1 MSVRA
6 CGNNDDEVA
15 SSERVATLPPPSRAE
30 CAPILAATLIPLDVL
45 DRMNAR
51 KRARSSVD
59 DISEVLNK
67 VEKSLSGGLSANTL
81 YCTQTHG
88 HTDTRTDGRMMNAGA
103 DPGMPTSSVF
113 GT

>member
-1 MSVRA
+1 MRA
-6 CGNNDDEVA
+6 CRNNDDEVA

-30 CAPILAATLIPLDVL
+30 CAPTLAATLIPLDVL

-67 VEKSLSGGLSANTL
+67 VEKKFVWRSVCEYTVL
-81 YCTQTHG
+81 Y
-88 HTDTRTDGRMMNAGA
+88 TDTRTDGRMMNAGA